1 MQKLKKNYEALKR
14 ELKLK
19 MKSFDY
25 SKIKDKRGASIE
37 LDRKIKVAHIIARMI
52 TGGADENTLFTM
64 EGLDKNKYEID
75 LITGEKFDKSILNKV
90 KNNHFD
96 IIQIKGLKWK
106 LNFLYD
112 LIILIKLIKLLWKN
126 HYDIVHTHTTK
137 AGILG
142 RIAAHM
148 AGVPIIVHGLH
159 GSTFQAF
166 NSGLLNWL
174 LFLFEKLTG
183 RFTDAYISVSSLL
196 SEKYIEKGIG
206 KKDNYHTVYSGM
218 ELEIF
223 YGVRGKIDCRKKQ
236 RELGIDS
243 KDFVIG
249 NVARL
254 ETRKGHKFLI
264 DAFKK
269 AMEERKGCPVKL
281 LIIGEGNKRENLEN
295 YVKELNLEN
304 KVIFT
309 GYREDVEELM
319 AIMDIFVLTSLREGL
334 PRVLVQAAAVGI
346 PSVAF
351 DVDGV
356 PEIIRDNYN
365 GFLVKSGDVKQLT
378 KRIMQYIDHKELLV
392 LHGKNGRES
401 IKGKWSVEDMIGK
414 IDEIYQNLV
423 REKLGEIE

>member
-1 MQKLKKNYEALKR
+1 ME
-14 ELKLK
+14 
-19 MKSFDY
+19 
-25 SKIKDKRGASIE
+25 
-37 LDRKIKVAHIIARMI
+37 RKTKVAHIIARMI
-52 TGGADENTLFTM
+52 TGGADENTLFTVQ
-64 EGLDKNKYEID
+64 GLDKDKYEVD
-75 LITGEKFDKSILNKV
+75 LIMGEEFDESILKRIKDENF
-90 KNNHFD
+90 N

-112 LIILIKLIKLLWKN
+112 PIVLIKLIKLMRKS

-142 RIAAHM
+142 RIASRI
-148 AGVPIIVHGLH
+148 AGVPVIIHGLH

-166 NSGLLNWL
+166 DSGLLNWF
-174 LFLFEKLTG
+174 LFLFERLTG
-183 RFTDAYISVSSLL
+183 RFTDAYISVSGVL
-196 SEKYIEKGIG
+196 SEKYNEKGIG
-206 KKDNYHTVYSGM
+206 KKENYHTVYSGM

-236 RELGIDS
+236 RELGIS
-243 KDFVIG
+243 LEDFVIG

-264 DAFKK
+264 DALKK
-269 AMEERKGCPVKL
+269 VIKERKGCPLKL
-281 LIIGEGNKRENLEN
+281 LIIGEGNKRKYLEN
-295 YVKELNLEN
+295 YVKELNLGD

-346 PSVAF
+346 PSIAF
-351 DVDGV
+351 NVDGV
-356 PEIIRDNYN
+356 PEIIKDNYN
-365 GFLVKSGDVKQLT
+365 GFLIRPRDVGQLIN
-378 KRIMQYIDHKELLV
+378 RIEKYINNKELVL
-392 LHGKNGRES
+392 LHGQKGREF
-401 IKGKWSVEDMIGK
+401 IKDKWSIEDMVGK

-423 REKLGEIE
+423 REKING